1 MLDISGRKA
10 TSAARALIW
19 SMTSDRALTSKEVG
33 PHFVNDCAGQRFG
46 RSAEGSH
53 KIAWLSIKCN
63 GAQCA
68 RQDAT
73 GCNTDIGGILVNWVA

>member
-33 PHFVNDCAGQRFG
+33 PHFVNDCAVND
-46 RSAEGSH
+46 S
-53 KIAWLSIKCN
+53 
-63 GAQCA
+63 GAA
-68 RQDAT
+68 SKEAIR
-73 GCNTDIGGILVNWVA
+73 